1 MGSLSGG
8 ATSGNVSI
16 TGTCG
21 TYNSCSFIIP
31 GCQISGAANMGALF
45 VVTGTG
51 GGLKLSNL
59 FLHIPGTGL
68 VQGSQGENTTDKE
81 GFNIQGSGPRGHG
94 DKKTF
99 FILFKHTKWN
109 TGKG

>member
-51 GGLKLSNL
+51 GGPNFSQLYPNN
-59 FLHIPGTGL
+59 PGTGIL
-68 VQGSQGENTTDKE
+68 PRSPGEITKDKR
-81 GFNIQGSGPRGHG
+81 GFNIQTTAPCNPEH
-94 DKKTF
+94 KPP
-99 FILFKHTKWN
+99 LFTPPSPHHLN
-109 TGKG
+109 HAHP